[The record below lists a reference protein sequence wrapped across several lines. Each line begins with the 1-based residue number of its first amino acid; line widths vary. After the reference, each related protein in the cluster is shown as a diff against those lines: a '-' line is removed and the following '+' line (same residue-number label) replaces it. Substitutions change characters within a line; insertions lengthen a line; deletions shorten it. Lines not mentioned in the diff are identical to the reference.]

1 MAQSIMEEDD
11 DYYNGEDSN
20 GFGSNNGTSDVG
32 GFFAKKSRL
41 ATASKS
47 RPMPTSSTFADSE
60 NVTED
65 LAQFL
70 QQSSYDQTDEV
81 RQLFRVVCWHWI
93 IFNFEA
99 FDFTSSEFNAFVFLC
114 LLPEPELGCVT
125 SFGEFLT
132 LVTRQ
137 KVKQTEFSVNPRRV
151 MVVREY

>member
-11 DYYNGEDSN
+11 DDYNGEYSN

-47 RPMPTSSTFADSE
+47 QPMPTSSTFADSE

-93 IFNFEA
+93 ISNFEA

-114 LLPEPELGCVT
+114 LLWSYC
-125 SFGEFLT
+125 
-132 LVTRQ
+132 R
-137 KVKQTEFSVNPRRV
+137 
-151 MVVREY
+151 MI